1 MMITR
6 RKCFYSFHYQP
17 DCTRVAQ
24 IRNIGTIEGNRPASD
39 NNWESIKSGGDA
51 AIKRWIAEQMAGKS
65 CTIVLVGANTA
76 GRKWINYEIVQSWDA
91 RKGVVGI
98 YIHGIKD
105 ISGNTTTM
113 GNNPFDCIKLGYTGK
128 KLSSVVKCYSPSGS
142 TSKERYEWI
151 ANHLANAVEEAIR
164 IRNEN

>member
-1 MMITR
+1 MAAAK
-6 RKCFYSFHYQP
+6 RKCFYSFHYNP

-39 NNWESIKSGGDA
+39 NNWESIKSSGDA
-51 AIKRWIAEQMAGKS
+51 AIKKWIADQMMGRS

-91 RKGVVGI
+91 KKGVVGI

-105 ISGNTTTM
+105 INGNATTK
-113 GNNPFDCIKLGYTGK
+113 GKNPFDSINLGNSGK
-128 KLSSVVKCYSPSGS
+128 KLSSVVKCYTPSGS
-142 TSKERYEWI
+142 TSRERYDWI
-151 ANHLANAVEEAIR
+151 KVHIANAVEEAIN
-164 IRNEN
+164 IRNAN